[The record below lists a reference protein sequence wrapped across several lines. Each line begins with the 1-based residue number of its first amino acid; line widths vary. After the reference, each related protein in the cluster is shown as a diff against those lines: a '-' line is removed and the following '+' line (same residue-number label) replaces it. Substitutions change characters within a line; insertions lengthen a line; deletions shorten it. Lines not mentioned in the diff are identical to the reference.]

1 MGLCQMTEPNPAV
14 MADLVNSFYGWN
26 LKPDDVAELGK
37 SVLKKELAFN
47 RAAGLSP
54 ATDRLPDFFK
64 EEKLTPHQGIFDV
77 SEVEIEK
84 VLKF

>member
-1 MGLCQMTEPNPAV
+1 MTEPHPTV
-14 MADLVNSFYGWN
+14 MADLANSFYGWN

-37 SVLKKELAFN
+37 TVLKKEVAFN
-47 RAAGLSP
+47 RAAGLSS

-64 EEKLTPHQGIFDV
+64 EETLKPHQGIFDV
-77 SEVEIEK
+77 SEAEIEA